1 MVPLKIHNILDYV
14 AGVLLLFVP
23 ALFGFSEIDAARNLF
38 IFAGV
43 FLIAYSLITKYYYS
57 LLKIIPLG
65 VHMALDVASG
75 VVVMLAPWVLG
86 YRDLLTGGQEIVHY
100 VLGVGVI
107 GLVAMTRSKTE
118 SDKIREEPAFPGRF
132 STTGRS

>member
-1 MVPLKIHNILDYV
+1 MVPLKVHNILDYV

-23 ALFGFSEIDAARNLF
+23 ALFGFSEIAAARNLF
-38 IFAGV
+38 IFAGI
-43 FLIAYSLITKYYYS
+43 FLIGYSLITKYYYS

-86 YRDLLTGGQEIVHY
+86 YRDLLTGGQEVVHY

-118 SDKIREEPAFPGRF
+118 SDKIREEPVFPGRF

>member
-1 MVPLKIHNILDYV
+1 MIPLKIHNILDYA

-57 LLKIIPLG
+57 LLKVIPLG

-132 STTGRS
+132 STTGRT